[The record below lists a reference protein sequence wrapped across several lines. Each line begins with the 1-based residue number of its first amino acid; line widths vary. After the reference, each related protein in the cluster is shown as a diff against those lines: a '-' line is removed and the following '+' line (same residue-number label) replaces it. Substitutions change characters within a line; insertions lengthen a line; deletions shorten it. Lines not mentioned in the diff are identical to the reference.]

1 MSKQNSVFSPD
12 DFFSRP
18 QVAEILGVCKSTVT
32 LAIERGWLETVLV
45 GTRHY
50 VLRET
55 IQEIVADHEIADLLG
70 LGKGD

>member
-12 DFFSRP
+12 DFLSRP

>member
-12 DFFSRP
+12 DFLSRP

-55 IQEIVADHEIADLLG
+55 IREVVADDELADLLG
-70 LGKGD
+70 IGRGD